1 MEVLANGACQFAAL
15 AGAVRWAL
23 HVPASARGVREDVCN
38 FLAHPES
45 NDWFRPFLS
54 GGDAGDPAAYVARMR
69 GQTAWGDGVTL
80 KAAARV
86 LRVTI
91 RYWCTAPGVSGFRG
105 GPPLP
110 ADGPPRA
117 GRLRGPL
124 HEVHWVYLGP
134 GGEGDS
140 RARRGVP
147 RAVKK

>member
-1 MEVLANGACQFAAL
+1 MANGACQFAAL

-38 FLAHPES
+38 FLALPEN

-54 GGDAGDPAAYVARMR
+54 GGDAGDPTACVARMR
-69 GQTAWGDGVTL
+69 GRFFWGDGVTL

-91 RYWCTAPGVSGFRG
+91 RYWSTAPGVAGYSEVH
-105 GPPLP
+105 PLP

-117 GRLRGPL
+117 VLFLGHM
-124 HEVHWVYLGP
+124 HEVHWVYLAP
-134 GGEGDS
+134 EGEGDS

-147 RAVKK
+147 RAVRK